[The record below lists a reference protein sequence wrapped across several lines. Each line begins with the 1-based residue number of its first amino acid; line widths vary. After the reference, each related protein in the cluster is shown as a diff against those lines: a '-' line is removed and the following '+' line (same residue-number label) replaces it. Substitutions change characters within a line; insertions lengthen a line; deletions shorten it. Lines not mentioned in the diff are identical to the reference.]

1 MSKIVII
8 GAGAMGSAFALPCLD
23 NNHDINIVGTHLE
36 NEFIDNLK
44 KNNNLHLGLNVQIP
58 KEIKLF
64 KFDKF
69 DELLKSNVD
78 LIVLGISSKGIE
90 WVSDQLSRIYKDSR
104 TPKLLM
110 LTKGLSIHN
119 NHYELLVDKL
129 ERLLTERKITNVN
142 ISAVGGPCLAAGLA
156 NRVHSSVVIA
166 NKDIHVAKQIA
177 DMLNT
182 NYYHTSHSD
191 DLNGVEVSAAIK
203 NIFSMAVGAAKGL
216 CSQNI
221 SNEVREK
228 NYLNTASALVKQ
240 SIYEMEIF
248 VQHLKGKK
256 ETVKG
261 LAGLGDLYVSSGGG
275 RNAKMGSYIGEGLTF
290 SEAKKTK
297 MEKVTVEGADLALEI
312 GSKVNED
319 FSRRDLPLM
328 LGMINAII
336 NDKKLETRTFDLS
349 TGDFVMFPSS
359 LFHRTTPFSSSKKR
373 VCFAFDLAP
382 DELIS

>member
-23 NNHDINIVGTHLE
+23 NNHDINIIGTHLE
-36 NEFIDNLK
+36 NEFIENLK
-44 KNNNLHLGLNVQIP
+44 SDNNLHPGLNTKIP
-58 KEIKLF
+58 QSIKIF
-64 KFDKF
+64 KFEKF
-69 DELLKSNVD
+69 EELLKSNVD

-90 WVSDQLSRIYKDSR
+90 WVSDQLGKLYKD
-104 TPKLLM
+104 TEIPKLLM
-110 LTKGLSIHN
+110 LTKGLSIHKN
-119 NHYELLVDKL
+119 QYELLVDKL
-129 ERLLTERKITNVN
+129 KRLLSDKGIQNID

-166 NKDIHVAKQIA
+166 NKDLKTAKKIA

-182 NYYHTSHSD
+182 KYYHTSYSN

-221 SNEVREK
+221 SNDVREK
-228 NYLNTASALVKQ
+228 NYLNTASALIKQ
-240 SIYEMEIF
+240 SVHEMEIF
-248 VQHLKGKK
+248 VEHLKGKK

-290 SEAKKTK
+290 SEAKKNK
-297 MEKVTVEGADLALEI
+297 MKNVTVEGADLAKEI
-312 GSKVNED
+312 SKKVNED
-319 FSRRDLPLM
+319 FSQKKLPLM
-328 LGMINAII
+328 LGMINAIVD
-336 NDKKLETRTFDLS
+336 DKELDL
-349 TGDFVMFPSS
+349 DWE
-359 LFHRTTPFSSSKKR
+359 
-373 VCFAFDLAP
+373 AFR
-382 DELIS
+382 

>member
-8 GAGAMGSAFALPCLD
+8 GAGSMGSAFALPCLD
-23 NNHDINIVGTHLE
+23 NNHDINIIGTHLE
-36 NEFIDNLK
+36 NDFIDQLK
-44 KNNNLHLGLNVQIP
+44 KNDYLHPGLNTKIP
-58 KEIKLF
+58 KEIKIF

-69 DELLKSNVD
+69 DEILESSVD

-90 WVSDQLSRIYKDSR
+90 WVADQLSRLFKDSKI
-104 TPKLLM
+104 PKLLM

-119 NHYELLVDKL
+119 NQYELLVDKL
-129 ERLLTERKITNVN
+129 ERLLGDKGIKKVD

-166 NKDIHVAKQIA
+166 NKDIQTAKKIA

-216 CSQNI
+216 CSINI
-221 SNEVREK
+221 SDEVREK
-228 NYLNTASALVKQ
+228 NYLNTASALIKQ
-240 SIYEMEIF
+240 SVHEMEIF
-248 VQHLKGKK
+248 VEHLKGKK

-297 MEKVTVEGADLALEI
+297 MKKVTVEGADLAMEI
-312 GSKVNED
+312 GEKVNQD
-319 FSRRDLPLM
+319 FDNKKLPLM
-328 LGMINAII
+328 LAMVNAII
-336 NDKKLETRTFDLS
+336 EDKELELNWE
-349 TGDFVMFPSS
+349 
-359 LFHRTTPFSSSKKR
+359 LFR
-373 VCFAFDLAP
+373 
-382 DELIS
+382 